1 MSRIETEI
9 SEQETLRIQSRRKL
23 LAGFSLTAAAS
34 LPALALGSMPTHLI
48 EQRVARVIDR
58 SRNQGF
64 PDTRVTAHTG
74 EVFRFYDDL
83 VHDRVVLINFMSIE
97 REPALPIT
105 RNMAR
110 LVQGFGDR
118 VGRDIHAF
126 SISYD
131 ERDTPERLAEFAKSF
146 NAPAGW
152 RFLSTTPEDVIA
164 LGYRLYRTE
173 GRFRSAMHSD
183 LIHFGNAGLGLWG
196 TMSAEISDVDFAIQ
210 RVTSVMPR
218 SAIAGAQLR
227 QAGPRRLDADGPA
240 IHHRDRL
247 EDSHRNPKGRS

>member
-1 MSRIETEI
+1 MSRTDNTI
-9 SEQETLRIQSRRKL
+9 SEEETLRIQSRRKL

-34 LPALALGSMPTHLI
+34 LPALALGSMPAHMI
-48 EQRVARVIDR
+48 EQRAARVIDR

-83 VHDRVVLINFMSIE
+83 VHERVVLINFMSIK
-97 REPALPIT
+97 REPDLPIT

-110 LVQGFGDR
+110 LVKGFGDR
-118 VGRDIHAF
+118 IGRDIHVF

-131 ERDTPERLAEFAKSF
+131 ESDTPARLAEFAESF
-146 NAPAGW
+146 DAPAGW
-152 RFLSTTPEDVIA
+152 KFLSTTPEDVIA

-183 LIHFGNAGLGLWG
+183 LIHFGNASVGLWG
-196 TMSAEISDVDFAIQ
+196 TMSAEISDVEFAMQ

-218 SAIAGAQLR
+218 NATAGAQLR
-227 QAGPRRLDADGPA
+227 RAGPRRVDSEGPV
-240 IHHRDRL
+240 IHHRDCVG
-247 EDSHRNPKGRS
+247 NRSGES

>member
-1 MSRIETEI
+1 MSRTDNKI
-9 SEQETLRIQSRRKL
+9 SEEETLRIQSRRKL

-34 LPALALGSMPTHLI
+34 LPALALGSMPANMI
-48 EQRVARVIDR
+48 EQRAARVIDR

-83 VHDRVVLINFMSIE
+83 VHERVVLINFMSIK
-97 REPALPIT
+97 REPDLPIT

-110 LVQGFGDR
+110 LVKGFGDR
-118 VGRDIHAF
+118 IGRDIHAF

-131 ERDTPERLAEFAKSF
+131 ESDTPARLAEFAELF
-146 NAPAGW
+146 DAPAGW
-152 RFLSTTPEDVIA
+152 KFLSTTPEDVIA

-183 LIHFGNAGLGLWG
+183 LIHFGNASVGLWG
-196 TMSAEISDVDFAIQ
+196 TMSAEISDVEFAMQ

-218 SAIAGAQLR
+218 NATAGAQLR
-227 QAGPRRLDADGPA
+227 RAGPRRVDSEGPV
-240 IHHRDRL
+240 IHHRDCVG
-247 EDSHRNPKGRS
+247 NRSGES

>member
-1 MSRIETEI
+1 MSRTDDKTY
-9 SEQETLRIQSRRKL
+9 QDETLRIQSRRKL

-34 LPALALGSMPTHLI
+34 LPALALGSMPTHMV
-48 EQRVARVIDR
+48 EQRAAHVIDR

-97 REPALPIT
+97 REPDLPIT

-118 VGRDIHAF
+118 IGRDIHAF
-126 SISYD
+126 SISYN
-131 ERDTPERLAEFAKSF
+131 ERDTPDRLAEFASSF

-152 RFLSTTPEDVIA
+152 KFLSTTPEDVIA
-164 LGYRLYRTE
+164 LGYRLYRKE

-183 LIHFGNAGLGLWG
+183 LIHFGNASVGLWG
-196 TMSAEISDVDFAIQ
+196 TMSAEISDVDFAMQ
-210 RVTSVMPR
+210 RVASVMPR
-218 SAIAGAQLR
+218 NATAGTQLR
-227 QAGPRRLDADGPA
+227 RAGPRRVDSEGPI
-240 IHHRDRL
+240 IHHRDDDSRL
-247 EDSHRNPKGRS
+247 GES